1 MIEKLGKVK
10 RVDMSHNR
18 LGKTGCEK
26 FSELF
31 LMPHTRIEELNLEEN
46 NLLDNAGAAL
56 IENLAKYGHLKK
68 LNLNKNYMG
77 KLFAQKLK
85 DIMSGGDRNL
95 TELYLSWNEFNPK
108 AVKAIL

>member
-1 MIEKLGKVK
+1 
-10 RVDMSHNR
+10 MSHNR
-18 LGKTGCEK
+18 IGKTGCEK

-56 IENLAKYGHLKK
+56 IEHLGKYGHLKK
-68 LNLNKNYMG
+68 LNLNKNFMG

-85 DIMSGGDRNL
+85 DTMSAGARNL
-95 TELYLSWNEFNPK
+95 TELYLSWNEFNSR
-108 AVKAIL
+108 AVKAVL